1 MSYKKRIEKYTK
13 RIFTK
18 EVLKESAIEVKESTA
33 GRYESGIGQNTD
45 KRDKTAE
52 QIYYAFRNKGL
63 TQREAEVAR
72 LACSG
77 RSNKEIAEEL
87 VISETT
93 VKKHMQHIFEKLEIG
108 SREELQEY
116 VNNG

>member
-1 MSYKKRIEKYTK
+1 MKGVNKINQPPRK
-13 RIFTK
+13 
-18 EVLKESAIEVKESTA
+18 A
-33 GRYESGIGQNTD
+33 
-45 KRDKTAE
+45 AE
-52 QIYYAFRNKGL
+52 QIYYEFRNKGL
-63 TQREAEVAR
+63 TPREAEVAR

-108 SREELQEY
+108 SREELRN
-116 VNNG
+116 V